1 MSLASLFVICRFV
14 HFVSVMQ
21 LFGAC
26 VFTRLL
32 TPEVFSSTLVHK
44 NQTLITTSACISALS
59 AFLMLAIQAGVM
71 GNGWSDTTNFNVWLL
86 VLTTTF
92 GDVWRW
98 HMLMAVFA
106 FLLVLIDGLPGRYLL
121 LILLSGGM
129 LIGQALIGHAAMHEG
144 IIGILQRSN
153 HAVHLLSAAYW
164 FGSLLPLLTCM
175 SFTHRPATRPA
186 AILTLLRFSTY
197 GHVAVA
203 LVVLSGVINSA
214 LILQRW
220 PTDIHSP
227 YEVLLVGKAALVALM
242 VLVAIYNRYRLVP
255 QLAKHAHQAQQRMIA
270 ICWTEF
276 GLALLVIALVSLFA
290 TLSPN

>member
-32 TPEVFSSTLVHK
+32 SPEVFTSILARK
-44 NQTLITTSACISALS
+44 NQTLITASAVVS
-59 AFLMLAIQAGVM
+59 AFSAFVMLAIQAGVM
-71 GNGWSDTTNFNVWLL
+71 GNGWPDTINLNVMML

-106 FLLVLIDGLPGRYLL
+106 LLLVLIDGLPWRYLL
-121 LILLSGGM
+121 LILLSIGL
-129 LIGQALIGHAAMHEG
+129 LIGQALIGHAAMLEG
-144 IIGILQRSN
+144 SLGVLQRIN
-153 HAVHLLSAAYW
+153 HAIHLLSAGYW
-164 FGSLLPLLTCM
+164 FGSLIPLTTCM
-175 SFTHRPATRPA
+175 TFTHQPATRPA

-197 GHVAVA
+197 GHIAVA
-203 LVVLSGVINSA
+203 LVILTGVINSA
-214 LILQRW
+214 FILQRW
-220 PTDIHSP
+220 PINMHSP
-227 YEVLLVGKAALVALM
+227 YELLLVCKVLLVALM
-242 VLVAIYNRYRLVP
+242 VLIAVYNRYRLVP
-255 QLAKHAHQAQQRMIA
+255 KLAMHTQLAQKRMMV
-270 ICWTEF
+270 ICWAEF

>member
-32 TPEVFSSTLVHK
+32 SPEVFTSILARK
-44 NQTLITTSACISALS
+44 NQTLITASAVVS
-59 AFLMLAIQAGVM
+59 AFSAFVMLAIQAGVM
-71 GNGWSDTTNFNVWLL
+71 GNGWPDTINLNVMML

-106 FLLVLIDGLPGRYLL
+106 LLLVLIDGLPGRYLL
-121 LILLSGGM
+121 LILLSIGL
-129 LIGQALIGHAAMHEG
+129 LIGQALIGHAAMLEG
-144 IIGILQRSN
+144 SLGVLQRIN
-153 HAVHLLSAAYW
+153 HAIHLLSAGYW
-164 FGSLLPLLTCM
+164 FGSLIPLTTCM
-175 SFTHRPATRPA
+175 TFTHQPATRPA

-197 GHVAVA
+197 GHIAVA
-203 LVVLSGVINSA
+203 LVILTGVINSA
-214 LILQRW
+214 FILQRW
-220 PTDIHSP
+220 PTNMHSP
-227 YEVLLVGKAALVALM
+227 YALLLVCKVLLVALM
-242 VLVAIYNRYRLVP
+242 VLIAVYNRYRLVP
-255 QLAKHAHQAQQRMIA
+255 KLAMHTQLAQKRMMV
-270 ICWTEF
+270 ICWAEF

>member
-32 TPEVFSSTLVHK
+32 SPEVFTSILARK
-44 NQTLITTSACISALS
+44 NQTLITTSAVVS
-59 AFLMLAIQAGVM
+59 AFSAFVMLAIQAGVM
-71 GNGWSDTTNFNVWLL
+71 GNGWPDTINLNVWML

-106 FLLVLIDGLPGRYLL
+106 LLLVLIDGLPGRYLL
-121 LILLSGGM
+121 LILLSIGL
-129 LIGQALIGHAAMHEG
+129 LIGQALIGHAAMLEG
-144 IIGILQRSN
+144 SLGVLQRTN
-153 HAVHLLSAAYW
+153 HAIHLLSAGYW
-164 FGSLLPLLTCM
+164 FGSLIPLMTCM
-175 SFTHRPATRPA
+175 TFTHQPATRPA

-197 GHVAVA
+197 GHIAVA
-203 LVVLSGVINSA
+203 LVILTGVINSA
-214 LILQRW
+214 FILQRW
-220 PTDIHSP
+220 PANMHST
-227 YEVLLVGKAALVALM
+227 YELLLVCKVLLVALM
-242 VLVAIYNRYRLVP
+242 VLIAVYNRYRLVP
-255 QLAKHAHQAQQRMIA
+255 KLAMHTQLAQKRMMV
-270 ICWTEF
+270 ICWAEF